1 MSTDKD
7 VATLLFTHMMIEK
20 EIQDLW
26 KQIQAVKNDT
36 ALSPAL
42 KAMDLVRLFEVHNR
56 LEVESTRQQ
65 EDYMK
70 EFLQS
75 LKLEDLGCRPTV
87 EGRLK
92 CHFTERVAPR
102 TMPKSKTLSF
112 GFFDSFSDKPELA
125 KKAQLT
131 RKASD
136 ILVQQRSDIRD
147 ELAVLMHK
155 RELSKGEDQRRK
167 ELANQLKSITE

>member
-1 MSTDKD
+1 MTTAND
-7 VATLLFTHMMIEK
+7 VATLLFTHMHIEN
-20 EIQDLW
+20 EIKDVW
-26 KQIQAVKNDT
+26 KQIRAVKDNT
-36 ALSPAL
+36 SMSPAL
-42 KAMDLVRLFEVHNR
+42 KAIELVRLFEVHNR

-75 LKLEDLGCRPTV
+75 LKLDELGVRPTV

-92 CHFTERVAPR
+92 CHFTQKVAPR
-102 TMPKSKTLSF
+102 TMTKSKTLSF

-125 KKAQLT
+125 KKAQQLQ

-136 ILVQQRSDIRD
+136 ILVQQRVDIRD

-167 ELANQLKSITE
+167 ELANQLRTIT